1 VERAICAGDALAA
14 YRCRDARPRHDTSAS
29 PETLSPSPRHVGGVI
44 PTFTGY
50 RRSNGRV
57 GVRNHVAVLPTSVAS
72 STVARGIAEAAGP
85 WARATPHRM
94 GTSQPAATREQTERT
109 LVGVGRNPNVG
120 GTLVVGL
127 GCEEVQSDA
136 VAAAVADRGLPVR
149 EVAIQDAGG
158 TDACIEVGA
167 TAARELAA
175 HADAATAGEGS
186 LGGLTLG
193 IVGDLAG
200 SERFVALPGVT
211 RSRTTVE
218 ARPAVEALVERHAG
232 DPAGHPIVPVVKV
245 SGDAATLAA
254 LPDDVD
260 VDARRPS
267 TLMPPERHVHT

>member
-1 VERAICAGDALAA
+1 MERAICAGDALAA

-44 PTFTGY
+44 PTFAGY

-109 LVGVGRNPNVG
+109 LAGSTVESADP
-120 GTLVVGL
+120 LVAGL
-127 GCEEVQSDA
+127 VDRV
-136 VAAAVADRGLPVR
+136 VAAGGRVAV
-149 EVAIQDAGG
+149 
-158 TDACIEVGA
+158 
-167 TAARELAA
+167 
-175 HADAATAGEGS
+175 
-186 LGGLTLG
+186 
-193 IVGDLAG
+193 AG

-211 RSRTTVE
+211 RSRATAE